1 MLPSGTWKKCWG
13 ALRVLGTLSR
23 IVLSAFA
30 SILLC
35 KSNNSCGCLLKA
47 GGVFGRKTHFFSEPG
62 LRMFFFCCF
71 AFGFFLEGDA
81 PVRNLKKMLGCSKSA
96 GHSFKNCFVRIRVH
110 FALQKQQFLRLFT
123 ESWWSIWSQN
133 AFFFRTRTPHVFFGL
148 FCFWIFSWRGRSHL
162 EPAQSC
168 QVLSECCCLEIKKS
182 QRMLAKVR
190 LTRLERATCGF
201 EVRCSIRLSY
211 KRM

>member
-1 MLPSGTWKKCWG
+1 MGRKTHFFSEPGLRMFFLAVLLLVFFLKGTLPSGTWKKCWG

-47 GGVFGRKTHFFSEPG
+47 GGEFGRKTHFFSEPG
-62 LRMFFFCCF
+62 LRMFFLGCF

-81 PVRNLKKMLGCSKSA
+81 PVRNLPNKAMMVISTTLNHPEIILGTD
-96 GHSFKNCFVRIRVH
+96 
-110 FALQKQQFLRLFT
+110 LLLLRL
-123 ESWWSIWSQN
+123 
-133 AFFFRTRTPHVFFGL
+133 
-148 FCFWIFSWRGRSHL
+148 FSWRGCSRP

-168 QVLSECCCLEIKKS
+168 QVLSECCCLEIKK
-182 QRMLAKVR
+182 K
-190 LTRLERATCGF
+190 G
-201 EVRCSIRLSY
+201 LS
-211 KRM
+211 